1 MWTLSATLCITNS
14 SIFPTIPDIQ
24 NGRGKCCMHVSTWRT
39 KYDTGLWF
47 FSPSKHW
54 LHPIHSLSS
63 HILQLIL
70 SSYISHHKDES
81 KQKLALQQ
89 DDSIHITNETV
100 ENCANLICIL
110 RQLEYDSNPTKM
122 RWWPTEQVTEH
133 CPLQTATKLQ
143 VGRWHMR
150 TRLKVEKKVWMH
162 LASSLVNN

>member
-1 MWTLSATLCITNS
+1 MAEESVACKDV
-14 SIFPTIPDIQ
+14 P
-24 NGRGKCCMHVSTWRT
+24 TWRT

-100 ENCANLICIL
+100 ENCANFICIS

-133 CPLQTATKLQ
+133 CPLQTATKSQ